1 MIKKQKQILLLIF
14 LIILLFAINYSFIDE
29 VLENFLSDYEVGIVE
44 RVIDGDTIVIENK
57 TSVRL
62 LGINSPEK
70 GEAYY
75 SEAKSF
81 LENLI
86 LNKTVYLKF
95 GKDRHDQYGRIL
107 AYIFL
112 NNENINIKIVEKGFA
127 NVYILDYKKYEKQL
141 RAAWQDCIKN
151 KKNLCESSENVCAS
165 CIKLKEFSPK
175 NQEVIFYNN
184 CNFKCELTKWQIKD
198 EGRKKFIF
206 PEFILKENNNVMIKV
221 GEGHNSPD
229 VLFWEEDDYIWT
241 EAGDTLF
248 LRDNKGKLV
257 LWESY

>member
-1 MIKKQKQILLLIF
+1 MSRKNLYILLILLIF
-14 LIILLFAINYSFIDE
+14 ILFLANYSFLNKKIE
-29 VLENFLSDYEVGIVE
+29 GFLIEGKEAIVE
-44 RVIDGDTIVIENK
+44 KIIDGDTIVIENK

-70 GEAYY
+70 GELYY
-75 SEAKSF
+75 EEAKKF
-81 LENLI
+81 LEDSV
-86 LNKTVYLKF
+86 LNEKVYLEF
-95 GKDRHDQYGRIL
+95 GTKRYDQYNRIL
-107 AYIFL
+107 GFVFL
-112 NNENINIKIVEKGFA
+112 GNKNMNIELVKQGFA
-127 NVYILDYKKYEKQL
+127 NVYILDYKRYEKQL

-165 CIKLKEFSPK
+165 CIKLKEFNHK

-184 CNFKCELTKWQIKD
+184 CNFECELTKWQIKD

-206 PEFILKENNNVMIKV
+206 PEFILKGNSSIMIKI
-221 GEGHNSPD
+221 GEGNNSPN

-248 LRDNKGKLV
+248 LRDNEGKLV
-257 LWESY
+257 LWRSY